1 MQKNNMKEKAEIK
14 DTIDLIKYRDKF
26 EESSFWKKIIRF
38 YSKIGKPVVE
48 KALTLYYTLI
58 DDDTP
63 QWAKSII
70 YGALGYF
77 ILPLDL
83 IPDLMP
89 IVGFSDDLTA
99 IITAITVITKF
110 IKKEHKEKA
119 LIKANSL
126 FKN

>member
-1 MQKNNMKEKAEIK
+1 MSNNSEFAGGTELTKYESRYKEK
-14 DTIDLIKYRDKF
+14 
-26 EESSFWKKIIRF
+26 SFWSKILKF
-38 YSKIGKPVVE
+38 YSRIGKPVVE
-48 KALTLYYTLI
+48 KVLTLYYVVI

-63 QWAKSII
+63 QWAKSVI

-83 IPDLMP
+83 IPDIMP

-99 IITAITVITKF
+99 IVTAISIITKF

-119 LIKANSL
+119 LKKVNEL
-126 FKN
+126 FKS